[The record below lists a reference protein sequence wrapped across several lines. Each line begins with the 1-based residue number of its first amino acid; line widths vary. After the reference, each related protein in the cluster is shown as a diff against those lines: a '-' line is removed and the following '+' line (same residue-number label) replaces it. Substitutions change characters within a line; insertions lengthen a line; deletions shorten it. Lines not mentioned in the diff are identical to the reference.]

1 MAKIIAPNN
10 QYTGVSASVPFINGQ
25 GETNNPAL
33 IDWFR
38 QHGYIVEDEETEQEN
53 THVTELDE
61 MDAEQLK
68 AYAVEHSIDIGQA
81 TSVSGIL
88 KKITEAEQSQTQI
101 PEGEEAEQEV

>member
-25 GETNNPAL
+25 GETSNPAL

-38 QHGYIVEDEETEQEN
+38 QHGYIVEAEQEN
-53 THVTELDE
+53 PHVTELDK

-68 AYAVEHSIDIGQA
+68 AYAVEQNIDIGQA
-81 TSVSGIL
+81 TSVAGIL
-88 KKITEAEQSQTQI
+88 KKITEAEQNQTQI